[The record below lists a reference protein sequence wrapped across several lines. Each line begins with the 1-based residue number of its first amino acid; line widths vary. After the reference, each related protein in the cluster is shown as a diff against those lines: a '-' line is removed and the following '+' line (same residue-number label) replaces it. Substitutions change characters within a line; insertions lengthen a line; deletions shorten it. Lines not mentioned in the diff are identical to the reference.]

1 MNIKNKLLF
10 ERMKKKRQFAQLK
23 RERMQSIGEKVK
35 MDIQNMDN
43 IKYKDIGT
51 YPIPTNPS
59 PEFRAN
65 PINSNCGYTPGTIV
79 NFQSEDIPTRIRSLQ
94 IKQRYQP
101 LISQEQKELMLYYGN
116 QNKVVLEKERED
128 ARNQRFFTEEAF
140 KTVRKWI

>member
-1 MNIKNKLLF
+1 MNIKNQLLF

-23 RERMQSIGEKVK
+23 RERMRSIGEKVK

-43 IKYKDIGT
+43 IQYKDIGT

-94 IKQRYQP
+94 IKQRYQS
-101 LISQEQKELMLYYGN
+101 LTSQEQKELMLYYGN
-116 QNKVVLEKERED
+116 QNKRDLENERELN
-128 ARNQRFFTEEAF
+128 RNTRFYSREAF
-140 KTVRKWI
+140 KIARKWF